1 MFTQIVTCVKILSI
15 FCACVCRLVCVAV
28 CVYVVIMHDCVQIHV
43 ESRTVLF
50 LRCCPALCDGW
61 LYLSA
66 WHNLESSVKG
76 VSVRNRMDWV
86 GLWVCVCE
94 IYSYLELADNNQFLN
109 WAGKTHLE
117 YGWHHFMG
125 RDQTCGKV
133 RVSWAHVCNPLSLLW
148 TVDIMWPAASG
159 PVTCLLCCDDCDRNC
174 KSSKALSALSY
185 LCQGVSPQQQRIK
198 LIP

>member
-1 MFTQIVTCVKILSI
+1 
-15 FCACVCRLVCVAV
+15 
-28 CVYVVIMHDCVQIHV
+28 MHDCVQIHV
-43 ESRTVLF
+43 ESRTAWVLF

-76 VSVRNRMDWV
+76 VSMRNHMDCI
-86 GLWVCVCE
+86 GLWGCVYE
-94 IYSYLELADNNQFLN
+94 IDSYLELTDNNQFLN

-117 YGWHHFMG
+117 YGWHHFTG
-125 RDQTCGKV
+125 RDQMCGKV
-133 RVSWAHVCNPLSLLW
+133 RVSWAHVCNLLSLLW

-159 PVTCLLCCDDCDRNC
+159 PVTCLPCCDDCDRNC
-174 KSSKALSALSY
+174 KSGKAFSPLSY

-198 LIP
+198 LTP